1 MLIKS
6 MTARARIKD
15 PAPRRSYDTMH
26 DLGTIGQC
34 DFGCRRK
41 MSTGLGVIGRASGT
55 CAVQFANGTLMSS
68 WNAAYNAS
76 MSSSLLTS
84 SNITTAVRMHRVSCT
99 LPENRFK
106 CWWVVL

>member
-1 MLIKS
+1 
-6 MTARARIKD
+6 
-15 PAPRRSYDTMH
+15 MH

-76 MSSSLLTS
+76 MSAPAYLF
-84 SNITTAVRMHRVSCT
+84 NITTAVRMHRVSY
-99 LPENRFK
+99 FA
-106 CWWVVL
+106 